1 MREKI
6 YLDNEKNTR
15 FYTVDFGTI
24 CILTLSD
31 VTIISNILTDH
42 TIFFFIY
49 CPFSYKLYYQREQ
62 FYSYDNICKNVE
74 IFFSSRLDIFY
85 IYTLYLLCYIPTLI
99 SFPSS
104 DLYSFNIISCI
115 NCCLLVFLSF
125 NYSVIINLL
134 FLRQSSSY
142 FRSIIMAISCLYKRN
157 MFSSLIFK
165 FKYAAVYK

>member
-1 MREKI
+1 M
-6 YLDNEKNTR
+6 
-15 FYTVDFGTI
+15 
-24 CILTLSD
+24 
-31 VTIISNILTDH
+31 
-42 TIFFFIY
+42 
-49 CPFSYKLYYQREQ
+49 
-62 FYSYDNICKNVE
+62 E

-165 FKYAAVYK
+165 FKYAAVYKWFLFHPLIKCSPDPVDGMNKYSRLSGISNPLF